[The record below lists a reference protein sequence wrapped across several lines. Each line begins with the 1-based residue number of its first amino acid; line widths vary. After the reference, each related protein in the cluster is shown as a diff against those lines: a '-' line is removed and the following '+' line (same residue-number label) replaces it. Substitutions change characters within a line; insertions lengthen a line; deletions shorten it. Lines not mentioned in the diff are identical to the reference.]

1 MQSLVKIFILFN
13 VFILFGACLT
23 VQAFDRQPVNFT
35 KIDYSDYYNH
45 RNIVMILL
53 DTSDS
58 MSSGIEMAKDTA
70 KSLLPEIS
78 QHNELGLRTF
88 GGHCGSNLH
97 SKPKYRNTAKI
108 IEGLDAATPY
118 GQTPIKKTLEE
129 TVNNDFFHS
138 QLKKKIILITDGSDT
153 CGGNPCEY
161 IKKLSKVRKDII
173 IDVILIGN
181 NDRLKCLSD
190 ATNGTFYSVTSK
202 ESFTNALKE
211 IIKLKQNYTECLC
224 RKIYFLSFFM
234 KFSILPTASFK
245 FSKEYA

>member
-45 RNIVMILL
+45 RKIVMILL

-78 QHNELGLRTF
+78 QHTELGLRTF

-118 GQTPIKKTLEE
+118 GRTPIKKTLEE

-202 ESFTNALKE
+202 ESFTNAFKE
-211 IIKLKQNYTECLC
+211 IIKSKQNYTEN
-224 RKIYFLSFFM
+224 KQPAKKQIHYQFM
-234 KFSILPTASFK
+234 PLQEDLFP
-245 FSKEYA
+245 